1 MGVSL
6 PTIIAHRG
14 NAAEFPENTLEALQS
29 AVDLGV
35 RHVELD
41 VQLSADRG
49 SFSSSRRGLSPHERP
64 RPIRRSTWPGPRFR
78 GCR

>member
-1 MGVSL
+1 MDDSL

-41 VQLSADRG
+41 VQLSADRVP
-49 SFSSSRRGLSPHERP
+49 FFFTTR
-64 RPIRRSTWPGPRFR
+64 TFAA
-78 GCR
+78 